1 MKHVSSL
8 YLLLTVNLVAMDG
21 DRRYWGVPLE
31 PLFDEAL
38 IKPFPESRSLS
49 PILADPTV
57 GMTTT
62 QDPLGADAAVV
73 RHVIIEN
80 EVVGNQLNA
89 PPKPPYAA
97 TNKSQSWRPKG
108 KSHRHYMHEQL
119 VEWGIGH
126 ITTASGGAQSF
137 IYEEIEDELR
147 EIGLTGM
154 ERFRRKA
161 QLVEALYQRE
171 LSKRAAEGESISE
184 AYTSA
189 VPASHT

>member
-1 MKHVSSL
+1 
-8 YLLLTVNLVAMDG
+8 
-21 DRRYWGVPLE
+21 
-31 PLFDEAL
+31 
-38 IKPFPESRSLS
+38 
-49 PILADPTV
+49 
-57 GMTTT
+57 
-62 QDPLGADAAVV
+62 
-73 RHVIIEN
+73 
-80 EVVGNQLNA
+80 
-89 PPKPPYAA
+89 
-97 TNKSQSWRPKG
+97 
-108 KSHRHYMHEQL
+108 MHEQL